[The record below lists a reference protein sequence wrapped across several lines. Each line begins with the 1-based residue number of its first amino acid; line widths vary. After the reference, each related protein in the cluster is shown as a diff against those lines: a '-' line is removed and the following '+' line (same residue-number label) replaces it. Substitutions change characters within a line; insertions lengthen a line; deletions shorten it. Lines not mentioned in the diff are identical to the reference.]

1 MNALLC
7 FTKIAAGQ
15 NILFD
20 EFFMEATKIEFI
32 AFNYDGA
39 GAAICRCDATL
50 QQIDQ
55 DSVNKI
61 LFGVT
66 KERLGAFIKGIFDP
80 DTPTDDLQ
88 RIGGSPHFRIAELNE
103 LSKYSLGNLAKKIHK
118 ELQKEETEQ
127 FHYYTELQATANPGP
142 TPRPGL
148 LHGNTNKRRLSPAI
162 SPANCAV
169 RIGERFS
176 RLCRSRLARLNFSSV
191 KDNE

>member
-20 EFFMEATKIEFI
+20 EFFLEATKIEFI

-39 GAAICRCDATL
+39 GAAICRCDAML

-55 DSVNKI
+55 DTVNKI
-61 LFGVT
+61 LFGVS
-66 KERLGAFIKGIFDP
+66 KERLGAFIKGIYDP

-88 RIGGSPHFRIAELNE
+88 RIGDSPHFRIAELNE

-142 TPRPGL
+142 TLRPGL
-148 LHGNTNKRRLSPAI
+148 LHGNTNSGVFHQPG
-162 SPANCAV
+162 CAFYE
-169 RIGERFS
+169 GKECTARFLN
-176 RLCRSRLARLNFSSV
+176 REEALAAGYKPCKLCG
-191 KDNE
+191 

>member
-20 EFFMEATKIEFI
+20 EFFLEATKIEFI

-39 GAAICRCDATL
+39 GAAICRCDAML

-55 DSVNKI
+55 DMVNKI
-61 LFGVT
+61 LFGVS
-66 KERLGAFIKGIFDP
+66 KERLGAFIKGIYDP

-88 RIGGSPHFRIAELNE
+88 RIGDSPHFRIAELNE

-148 LHGNTNKRRLSPAI
+148 LHGNTNSGVFHQPG
-162 SPANCAV
+162 CAFYE
-169 RIGERFS
+169 GKECTARFLN
-176 RLCRSRLARLNFSSV
+176 REEALAAGYKPCKLCG
-191 KDNE
+191 